1 MPAADTY
8 LELERT
14 RLRYRDEG
22 AGPALLLIHGWGL
35 DLDLWEP
42 QVEALQAHY
51 RLIRFDRR
59 GHGLSTGAPS
69 LRRDEGDAVA
79 LLDELAVRRVALV
92 GTSQGARVALRLA
105 LAVPERVTA
114 LVLDAPPDEVGGGRG
129 ALTDEIPLDRYRELA
144 RSGDMPTVR
153 RLWSQ
158 HPFTRLVS
166 DAPAAKALLTR
177 MIARYPGNDLL
188 LTGQPPSVLAALQT
202 LAVPALV
209 INGEHDLESRR
220 TSGAALAT
228 ALPRARHSVIAGA
241 AHLPNLDNPAAYD
254 DALQRFIDAAL
265 GADDPGGPRGQEPR
279 GRGA

>member
-1 MPAADTY
+1 MTTMPATDLY
-8 LELERT
+8 LELGRT
-14 RLRYRDEG
+14 RLRYRDDG

-35 DLDLWEP
+35 DLELWEP
-42 QVEALQAHY
+42 QVEALRGRY

-79 LLDELAVRRVALV
+79 LLDALAVRRVALI

-105 LAVPERVTA
+105 LAIPERVGA

-158 HPFTRLVS
+158 HPFTWLAS
-166 DAPAAKALLTR
+166 DTPWARALLAK

-188 LTGQPPSVLAALQT
+188 LTGEPPSALTTLQT

-220 TSGAALAT
+220 ASGAALAT
-228 ALPRARHSVIAGA
+228 ALPGARHSVIAGA

-265 GADDPGGPRGQEPR
+265 GADDARMSP
-279 GRGA
+279 A